1 MCVYTCI
8 MVCVRGCVYVWYVY
22 KADQPE
28 SPLSETWRSLCPT
41 PSPSTSLPFLGL
53 SLQSGLG
60 LGLPCSPGTQAEINA
75 HFSERLL
82 NSWVQTSH
90 VQLILCS
97 DFKCYFTVTLSSF
110 IFSFTPSPLLLSEK
124 SFLSLPSPTHIF
136 LSAH

>member
-1 MCVYTCI
+1 MIVGYEDTRAL
-8 MVCVRGCVYVWYVY
+8 VCVCTHALWYVVVWCVWYVY
-22 KADQPE
+22 KADQPQ

-82 NSWVQTSH
+82 KSWVQI
-90 VQLILCS
+90 QPC
-97 DFKCYFTVTLSSF
+97 
-110 IFSFTPSPLLLSEK
+110 PSNPVL
-124 SFLSLPSPTHIF
+124 
-136 LSAH
+136 